1 MVQNNVW
8 TVKKDK
14 QTETYTIVFLECY
27 DLKKSFFV
35 DVVFAEVHF
44 FKCQHFQN
52 AVGINHSSHAEEM
65 AISIATA
72 TMQGAVIGQYVKC
85 LVKNG
90 YKFENASDQ
99 EVRSEKSPSCMEHQ
113 ELVTED

>member
-1 MVQNNVW
+1 MLFLLKYIFLNVNIFRMPW
-8 TVKKDK
+8 EST
-14 QTETYTIVFLECY
+14 T
-27 DLKKSFFV
+27 
-35 DVVFAEVHF
+35 
-44 FKCQHFQN
+44 
-52 AVGINHSSHAEEM
+52 AVTAEEM